1 MSPTAPPAPLSAP
14 LAAAPRAGGIAGTG
28 LGRLQLKPGRAGI
41 QVSSHSHQAA
51 SPGPGDEGSDQPRPA
66 GGGSGAKPGRGGGQG
81 WVLGAGLPHRQVTPA
96 AGPRRQAGE
105 TSPPAAPALCQP
117 YSLQNKQSSGLCL
130 PM

>member
-51 SPGPGDEGSDQPRPA
+51 SPGPGDEGSAQPSPDR
-66 GGGSGAKPGRGGGQG
+66 
-81 WVLGAGLPHRQVTPA
+81 LEEA
-96 AGPRRQAGE
+96 AGP
-105 TSPPAAPALCQP
+105 SPAEVEGRDGCWERGCPTDR
-117 YSLQNKQSSGLCL
+117 
-130 PM
+130 